1 MKIVRVTFN
10 AEPGEYANGQRYSY
24 FTDQSPSIGD
34 YAVVLSTSGRLKV
47 TTIQEVLEYKD
58 DNATKP
64 VVAIFNMVRHDCLT
78 AQLAAKA
85 RAKAELDVM
94 VKQFHETEIYSQLA
108 RTNPRAAELLA
119 VLSK

>member
-1 MKIVRVTFN
+1 MKIVRVTFSP
-10 AEPGEYANGQRYSY
+10 EPGHYNNTQRYSY
-24 FTDQSPSIGD
+24 FTDLSPCVGD
-34 YAVVLSTSGRLKV
+34 KAVVLAPNGALKI
-47 TTIQEVLEYKD
+47 TTVEEVLEYKD
-58 DNATKP
+58 DKATKP

-85 RAKAELDVM
+85 RAKAELDVL